1 MARSARE
8 SAPLIFWPVAAVWD
22 LIAFILRVTGRLVA
36 GVLGLVMLAGGALLS
51 FTIVGAPIGVP
62 VAIVGLLLLTRALF

>member
-8 SAPLIFWPVAAVWD
+8 SAPWVFWPLAAAWD
-22 LIAFILRVTGRLVA
+22 LLAFLLRVTGRLVA
-36 GVLGLVMLAGGALLS
+36 GVIGLVLLAGGTLFS

-62 VAIVGLLLLTRALF
+62 VAIVGLLLLTRSLF